1 MEQVTNGKMDIN
13 LSPSFQYMLECIG
26 KKVVQIMHCAVISTH
41 SHKCDISQHFLVE
54 MDIGGEILTLTQL

>member
-1 MEQVTNGKMDIN
+1 MEQVTDGKMDIN

-41 SHKCDISQHFLVE
+41 SHKDISPHFLVE
-54 MDIGGEILTLTQL
+54 MDIGGKILTLTQL